1 MTKRVELRQVKPVT
15 SDAWIDAGRDSER
28 APAKEKPSEP
38 MKRLTIDVPLSLHTR
53 LKTACA
59 ASEKKIA
66 DVVRDLIE
74 NHIAE
79 HLKK

>member
-1 MTKRVELRQVKPVT
+1 MGGGRMTKHLRQVKPV
-15 SDAWIDAGRDSER
+15 IDAGRDRESVLV
-28 APAKEKPSEP
+28 AEKPSEP

-74 NHIAE
+74 NHIAD
-79 HLKK
+79 K

>member
-1 MTKRVELRQVKPVT
+1 MTLRQMKPRV
-15 SDAWIDAGRDSER
+15 IDAERDRKS
-28 APAKEKPSEP
+28 APAAEKPSEP
-38 MKRLTIDVPLSLHTR
+38 MKRLTIDVPRSLHTR

-74 NHIAE
+74 NHVAD
-79 HLKK
+79 K